1 MKQFLN
7 LAYQVLTEG
16 DKEQNRTGVPSTSI
30 FGSQMRFDL
39 TDGKLALVTTK
50 KLHLPSIVHELI
62 WMLSGDTN
70 VKYLQDNNVRIWN
83 EWADENGNLN
93 KVYGHQWRKWERIR
107 RHGMG
112 FVTEQIDQISNI
124 INTLKAN
131 PTDRRIIV
139 SAWNVADI
147 EEMALPP
154 CHMMFQLKSKPAKV
168 EGGKRRL
175 SLQIYQRSVDVFLG
189 LPFNLAFYS
198 LMTHMIAAQTGHV
211 AEELIHVGGDVHI
224 YENHEEQ
231 IQTQL
236 ERKVIDCTPR
246 VVLREDITSIFDYT
260 FADITIEG
268 YKSHP
273 AIKGVVAV

>member
-1 MKQFLN
+1 MKQYLQ
-7 LAYQVLTEG
+7 LAYQVMTEG
-16 DKEQNRTGVPSTSI
+16 DKEQNRTGIPTTSI

-39 TDGKLALVTTK
+39 TDGKVALVTTK
-50 KLHLPSIVHELI
+50 KIHLPSVLHELI

-70 VKYLQDNNVRIWN
+70 IKYLQDNGVRIWN

-93 KVYGHQWRKWERIR
+93 KVYGHQWRRWERTR

-112 FVTEQIDQISNI
+112 FTTESIDQIANI
-124 INTLKAN
+124 IKTLKTN

-147 EEMALPP
+147 DEMALPP
-154 CHMMFQLKSKPAKV
+154 CHMMFQLKSKPAKE

-198 LMTHMIAAQTGHV
+198 VLCHMIAAQTDHV

-224 YENHEEQ
+224 YENHEAQ
-231 IQTQL
+231 IMEQL
-236 ERKVIDCTPR
+236 ERKPKDCTPR
-246 VVLREDITSIFDYT
+246 VSFTDGIKSIFDYK
-260 FADITIEG
+260 FEDITITD